1 MKLDLTIHKGNPD
14 KPVVIFVHGLGV
26 DKKFWTDPAESKVMG
41 GNIPM
46 KIFAAVKP
54 EPRSMKPGKM
64 NISAGD
70 IPGKID
76 NLWTDVINK
85 GFNAVCWSQSRPVGP
100 IDAAVREL
108 GEVMEQVRMIFPGK
122 PAAIVGH
129 SRGGLIARKFMERKV
144 PEIKAMITISSPHA
158 GSSLSRLGKYLYPLL
173 PFLKKTLPQETHG
186 TISKTLKRIHDLLDG
201 NALKELLPD
210 SDFIKNL
217 KAPPSEDIL
226 YLSFGGTEAKLLTIY
241 KMKKS
246 DGRLYPKPLLDIPD
260 SLLRHIPASIIP
272 REVIPGKGDFMVTAE
287 SSVMPL
293 AQKHY
298 NLPENHMSISWN
310 KKMIAETLKL
320 LGNI

>member
-54 EPRSMKPGKM
+54 EPRSIKPGKI

-70 IPGKID
+70 LPEKID
-76 NLWTDVINK
+76 NLWTAVINK
-85 GFNAVCWSQSRPVGP
+85 GFNAACWSQSRPVGP
-100 IDAAVREL
+100 IDVAVREL
-108 GEVMEQVRMIFPGK
+108 EKVLEQVRINFPGK
-122 PAAIVGH
+122 SAAIVAH
-129 SRGGLIARKFMERKV
+129 SRGGLIARKFMEKKI
-144 PEIKAMITISSPHA
+144 PEIKALVTISSPHA
-158 GSSLSRLGKYLYPLL
+158 GCSLTRLGKYLYPLL
-173 PFLKKTLPQETHG
+173 PFLKKTLPKETHG

-217 KAPPSEDIL
+217 KDPPSEDIL

-241 KMKKS
+241 KLNKS
-246 DGRLYPKPLLDIPD
+246 DNRLYPKPLLDIPD
-260 SLLRHIPASIIP
+260 SLLKHLPASIIP
-272 REVIPGKGDFMVTAE
+272 KEVIPGKGDFMVTAK

-293 AQKHY
+293 AQKHL

>member
-26 DKKFWTDPAESKVMG
+26 DKKFWTDPADSKVMG
-41 GNIPM
+41 RNIPM

-54 EPRSMKPGKM
+54 EAHPVKPGKI

-70 IPGKID
+70 VPEKID
-76 NLWTDVINK
+76 NLWTAVINR

-100 IDAAVREL
+100 IDVAVREL
-108 GEVMEQVRMIFPGK
+108 EKVMEKVRMNFPGK
-122 PAAIVGH
+122 TAAIVCH

-217 KAPPSEDIL
+217 KDPPSEDIL

-246 DGRLYPKPLLDIPD
+246 DSRFYPKPLLDIPD
-260 SLLRHIPASIIP
+260 SLLKHLPASIIP
-272 REVIPGKGDFMVTAE
+272 KEVVTGKGDFLVTAE
-287 SSVMPL
+287 SSVLPL

-298 NLPENHMSISWN
+298 NLPENHLSISWN
-310 KKMIAETLKL
+310 KKMIAETLEL
-320 LGNI
+320 LEKI